1 MITVKVYKDSG
12 AANIKFL
19 KSTESDIVRVPAD
32 QIRLFQHGD
41 NITIKDALLSTD
53 IVWNLPYTQFQD
65 ESGVAL
71 GASATAV
78 LDAIDA
84 IIVA

>member
-12 AANIKFL
+12 ATNIKFL
-19 KSTESDIVRVPAD
+19 KSTEADLIRVPAD
-32 QIRLFQHGD
+32 QLRLFQHGD
-41 NITIKDALLSTD
+41 NITIKDALLNTD

-65 ESGVAL
+65 EAGDSL